1 MLVFIGIYNLSLAK
15 RVSEIQKKEILDLF
29 ISGLGL
35 NEISLK
41 YNFSPITIANQLK
54 KIIGED
60 KFKKIK
66 INNTSKKKIDIKKNF
81 EIIDNFKKDKISES
95 DKIIEN
101 TNNSD
106 FPNINN
112 SIEQVFFEVPPL
124 STEITTS
131 KQKELTSEP
140 LKDAKFPSVVYML
153 VDKKIELS
161 PRLLKDY
168 PDWSYMP
175 EEDLERMTLEVFD
188 DQRKAKKNCTK
199 NQKLIK
205 VPNPNVFLLASKTL
219 KSKGISRIIFND
231 LLLAL

>member
-1 MLVFIGIYNLSLAK
+1 MYNLSLAK
-15 RVSEIQKKEILDLF
+15 RVSEIQKKEILDSF
-29 ISGLGL
+29 IGGLGL

-41 YNFSPITIANQLK
+41 YNFSKITIAKQLK

-66 INNTSKKKIDIKKNF
+66 IKNTNNKKNVV
-81 EIIDNFKKDKISES
+81 KKSCNLLDDFNKDDISES
-95 DKIIEN
+95 DQLIGN
-101 TNNSD
+101 TNNND
-106 FPNINN
+106 FSNTNN
-112 SIEQVFFEVPPL
+112 SIEQVFFEVTPL
-124 STEITTS
+124 STEINTS

-140 LKDAKFPSVVYML
+140 LKNVKFPSVVYML

-161 PRLLKDY
+161 PKLLKDY

-188 DQRKAKKNCTK
+188 DQRKAKKICTK

-205 VPNPNVFLLASKTL
+205 VPNPNVFLLASRTL

>member
-1 MLVFIGIYNLSLAK
+1 MPK
-15 RVSEIQKKEILDLF
+15 RVSEIQKKEILDSFL
-29 ISGLGL
+29 SGLGL
-35 NEISLK
+35 NELSLK
-41 YNFSPITIANQLK
+41 YDFTKNTIIKQLK
-54 KIIGED
+54 KIIGEE

-66 INNTSKKKIDIKKNF
+66 IKNTNKKKFDVKKNF
-81 EIIDNFKKDKISES
+81 DRIDDFKKDEISES
-95 DKIIEN
+95 DEIVEN
-101 TNNSD
+101 INDSD
-106 FPNINN
+106 FSNINN

-124 STEITTS
+124 STEINTS
-131 KQKELTSEP
+131 DQKELTSEP

-175 EEDLERMTLEVFD
+175 KEDLERMTLEVFD
-188 DQRKAKKNCTK
+188 DQRKAKKICTK

-205 VPNPNVFLLASKTL
+205 VPNPNVFLLASRTL

>member
-1 MLVFIGIYNLSLAK
+1 MILLIVSLAK
-15 RVSEIQKKEILDLF
+15 RVSEIQKKEILDSF
-29 ISGLGL
+29 MSGLDL

-41 YNFSPITIANQLK
+41 YDFTKITIIKQLK
-54 KIIGED
+54 KIIGEE

-66 INNTSKKKIDIKKNF
+66 INNTNKKKFEVKKNFDVIDDIKKD
-81 EIIDNFKKDKISES
+81 EISES
-95 DKIIEN
+95 DEIIEN
-101 TNNSD
+101 INDSD
-106 FPNINN
+106 FSNISN

-124 STEITTS
+124 STEINTS
-131 KQKELTSEP
+131 DQKELTSEP

-168 PDWSYMP
+168 PDWSFMP

-188 DQRKAKKNCTK
+188 DQRKAKKNCSK

-205 VPNPNVFLLASKTL
+205 VPNPNVFLLASKSL
-219 KSKGISRIIFND
+219 KSKGISRIIFNN

>member
-1 MLVFIGIYNLSLAK
+1 MYNLSLAK
-15 RVSEIQKKEILDLF
+15 RVSEIQKKEILDSF
-29 ISGLGL
+29 IGGLSL

-41 YNFSPITIANQLK
+41 YNFSKITIAKQLK

-66 INNTSKKKIDIKKNF
+66 IKNTNNKKNVV
-81 EIIDNFKKDKISES
+81 KKSCNLLDDFNKDDISES
-95 DKIIEN
+95 DQLIGN
-101 TNNSD
+101 TNNND
-106 FPNINN
+106 FSNTNN
-112 SIEQVFFEVPPL
+112 SIEQVFFEVTPL
-124 STEITTS
+124 STEINTS

-140 LKDAKFPSVVYML
+140 LKNVKFPSVVYML

-161 PRLLKDY
+161 PKLLKDY

-188 DQRKAKKNCTK
+188 DQRKAKKICTK

-205 VPNPNVFLLASKTL
+205 VPNPNVFLLASRTL

>member
-1 MLVFIGIYNLSLAK
+1 MAK
-15 RVSEIQKKEILDLF
+15 RVSEIQKKEILDSF
-29 ISGLGL
+29 MSGLGL

-41 YNFSPITIANQLK
+41 YDFTKITIIKQLK
-54 KIIGED
+54 KIIGEE

-66 INNTSKKKIDIKKNF
+66 INNTNKKKFEVKKNFDVIDDIKKD
-81 EIIDNFKKDKISES
+81 EISES
-95 DKIIEN
+95 DEIIGDTSE
-101 TNNSD
+101 TD
-106 FPNINN
+106 FSNNN
-112 SIEQVFFEVPPL
+112 SIEQVFFEVPLL
-124 STEITTS
+124 STEINTS

-140 LKDAKFPSVVYML
+140 LKNVKFPSVVYML

-161 PRLLKDY
+161 PKLLKDY

-188 DQRKAKKNCTK
+188 DQRKAKKNCSK

-205 VPNPNVFLLASKTL
+205 VPNPNVFLLASKSL

>member
-1 MLVFIGIYNLSLAK
+1 M
-15 RVSEIQKKEILDLF
+15 
-29 ISGLGL
+29 SGLGL

-41 YNFSPITIANQLK
+41 YDFTKNTIIKQLK
-54 KIIGED
+54 KIIGEE

-66 INNTSKKKIDIKKNF
+66 IKNTNKKKFDVKKNF
-81 EIIDNFKKDKISES
+81 DVIDDFEKDEISES
-95 DKIIEN
+95 NGIIEN
-101 TNNSD
+101 INDSD
-106 FPNINN
+106 FSNINN

-124 STEITTS
+124 STEINTS
-131 KQKELTSEP
+131 EQKELTSEP
-140 LKDAKFPSVVYML
+140 LKNAKFPSVVYML

-175 EEDLERMTLEVFD
+175 KEDLERMTLEVFD

-205 VPNPNVFLLASKTL
+205 VPNPNVFLLASKSL
-219 KSKGISRIIFND
+219 KSKGISRIIFNN

>member
-1 MLVFIGIYNLSLAK
+1 M
-15 RVSEIQKKEILDLF
+15 
-29 ISGLGL
+29 SGLGL

-41 YNFSPITIANQLK
+41 YSFSKITIVKQIK
-54 KIIGED
+54 KIIGEE

-66 INNTSKKKIDIKKNF
+66 IK
-81 EIIDNFKKDKISES
+81 
-95 DKIIEN
+95 N
-101 TNNSD
+101 TNNKKFDVKKNEISKSD
-106 FPNINN
+106 EIIGNTKDNDFSYINN
-112 SIEQVFFEVPPL
+112 SVEQVFFEVPPL
-124 STEITTS
+124 ATEINTS

-140 LKDAKFPSVVYML
+140 LKDAIFPPVVYMI

-168 PDWSYMP
+168 SEWSYMP

-205 VPNPNVFLLASKTL
+205 VPNPNVFLLASKSL

>member
-1 MLVFIGIYNLSLAK
+1 MAK
-15 RVSEIQKKEILDLF
+15 RVSEIQKKEILDSF
-29 ISGLGL
+29 IGGLSL

-41 YNFSPITIANQLK
+41 YNFSKITIAKQLK

-66 INNTSKKKIDIKKNF
+66 IKNTNNKKNVV
-81 EIIDNFKKDKISES
+81 KKSCNLLDDFNKDDISES
-95 DKIIEN
+95 DQLIGN
-101 TNNSD
+101 TNNND
-106 FPNINN
+106 FSNTNN
-112 SIEQVFFEVPPL
+112 SIEQVFFEVTPL
-124 STEITTS
+124 STEINTS

-140 LKDAKFPSVVYML
+140 LKNVKFPSVVYML

-161 PRLLKDY
+161 PKLLKDY

-188 DQRKAKKNCTK
+188 DQRKAKKICTK

-205 VPNPNVFLLASKTL
+205 VPNPNVFLLASKSL

>member
-1 MLVFIGIYNLSLAK
+1 MG
-15 RVSEIQKKEILDLF
+15 
-29 ISGLGL
+29 GLGL

-41 YNFSPITIANQLK
+41 YNFSTITIVKQLK

-66 INNTSKKKIDIKKNF
+66 IKNNNKKKYVDKKNCNLVKDF
-81 EIIDNFKKDKISES
+81 NKDEIPELDAIKGNTIES
-95 DKIIEN
+95 DFSN
-101 TNNSD
+101 T
-106 FPNINN
+106 NN
-112 SIEQVFFEVPPL
+112 SIEQAFFEVPPL
-124 STEITTS
+124 STEINIS

-140 LKDAKFPSVVYML
+140 LKDAQFPSVVYML

-175 EEDLERMTLEVFD
+175 KEDLERMTLEVFD

-205 VPNPNVFLLASKTL
+205 VPNPNIFLLASKSL
-219 KSKGISRIIFND
+219 KSKGISRIIFNN

>member
-1 MLVFIGIYNLSLAK
+1 MG
-15 RVSEIQKKEILDLF
+15 
-29 ISGLGL
+29 GLGL

-41 YNFSPITIANQLK
+41 YDFTKITIIKQLK
-54 KIIGED
+54 KIIGEEE
-60 KFKKIK
+60 FKKIK
-66 INNTSKKKIDIKKNF
+66 IKNTNKKKFGVNKNLDAIDQ
-81 EIIDNFKKDKISES
+81 FKKDEISES
-95 DKIIEN
+95 DEIIGNINN
-101 TNNSD
+101 TEFSNT
-106 FPNINN
+106 NN

-124 STEITTS
+124 STEINTS

-140 LKDAKFPSVVYML
+140 LKDAKFPSLVYML

-188 DQRKAKKNCTK
+188 DHRKAKKNCTK

-205 VPNPNVFLLASKTL
+205 VPNPKVFLLASKSL

>member
-1 MLVFIGIYNLSLAK
+1 LPK
-15 RVSEIQKKEILDLF
+15 RVSEIQKKEILDSFL
-29 ISGLGL
+29 SGLGL
-35 NEISLK
+35 NELSLK
-41 YNFSPITIANQLK
+41 YDFTKNTIIKQLK
-54 KIIGED
+54 KIIGEE

-66 INNTSKKKIDIKKNF
+66 IKNTNKKKFDVKKNF
-81 EIIDNFKKDKISES
+81 DRIDDFKKDEISES
-95 DKIIEN
+95 DEIVEN
-101 TNNSD
+101 INDSD
-106 FPNINN
+106 FSNINN

-124 STEITTS
+124 STEINTS
-131 KQKELTSEP
+131 EQKELTSEP

-175 EEDLERMTLEVFD
+175 KEDLERMTLEVFD

-205 VPNPNVFLLASKTL
+205 VPNPNVFLLASKSL
-219 KSKGISRIIFND
+219 KSKGISRIIFNN